1 MELSPSSSFN
11 LTNSFCTLS
20 KCRFIRHNCALREL
34 VESEE
39 RVSSSGRWGVL
50 VAGDDLSTVVPRG
63 PEGSFEE
70 GYRPSSSSR
79 RGTGGHPSQARGSDS
94 TFREVCYWEEEEG
107 LSSGLG
113 SLLGDKGLF
122 PGSLRVPP
130 NSGYSGGIYTCGS
143 KGGCT
148 ETINAD
154 GVLDR
159 LDGIVSH
166 RALSSP
172 VPGASVGRIRA

>member
-11 LTNSFCTLS
+11 LTNSFCTSS
-20 KCRFIRHNCALREL
+20 KCRFIRHNYALREL

-79 RGTGGHPSQARGSDS
+79 HGTGGHPSQARGSDS
-94 TFREVCYWEEEEG
+94 TFRE
-107 LSSGLG
+107 
-113 SLLGDKGLF
+113 
-122 PGSLRVPP
+122 SLRVPP

-143 KGGCT
+143 KGGRT

-159 LDGIVSH
+159 LDGMVSH
-166 RALSSP
+166 QALSSP
-172 VPGASVGRIRA
+172 VPGASDGRIRA